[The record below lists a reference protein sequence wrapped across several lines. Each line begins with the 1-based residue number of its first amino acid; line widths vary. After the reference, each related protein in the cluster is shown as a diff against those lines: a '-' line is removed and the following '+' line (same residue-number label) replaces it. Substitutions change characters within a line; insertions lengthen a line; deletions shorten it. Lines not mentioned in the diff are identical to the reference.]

1 MRRTLPM
8 AVAVVLSSLLGV
20 AMALTDGR
28 SSARLPLHEG
38 WAMQSGSM
46 VSQNGAEISTT
57 AFNPQGWYPTTVPTT
72 VLAALVRDKVYPDP
86 YWGKN
91 LAQLPGTTTYANNLE
106 NFCDLPMPPEGPF
119 RSAWWFRRQ
128 FEVPPNWHGR
138 TVWLH
143 FCGINYRANI
153 WLNGNPVSTS
163 DQATGTW
170 RVFDFDVSKM
180 TSPGGPNVLAV
191 EVFPPQPDDLA
202 LTWVDWNP
210 APPDK
215 NMGLWRD
222 VYLTST
228 GPVELRWPNVVTK
241 LDLPSLAAAHLVVT
255 AELHNSTHRTLE
267 GTLRGQIENVNF
279 AQKVELG
286 PDEVKVAR
294 FSPNQFPQLNIR
306 APRLWWPAKLGP
318 QNLYDLKLQFETSEG
333 ISDVKTL
340 PFGIREVTSELNAH
354 GYRVFSINGRRI
366 LIRGGGW
373 APDMMLRASPERQ
386 EEEIGYVLDMNLNA
400 VRLEGKLEDDSFLNL
415 ADRYGLLIL
424 AGWCCCDQW
433 EQWQKRTPEN
443 YTVAAASL
451 RDQIRRLRTHPS
463 VFDWLNGSDHPPI
476 SRVEKMYVGILN
488 ELDWPNPYQSS
499 ETQDPTEVSGATGL
513 KSIGP
518 YEYVPPVYWFSDND
532 RGGGFGFATAGAY
545 TPQKSFA
552 DFSELAKLP
561 PTTLKISSHNGF
573 KGEDDITSVS
583 VENPSDHLAFF
594 IHLGVLKGSGGE
606 EILPV
611 RWEDNYFSLRPG
623 EKRTLSAIYSRKDT
637 EGTSPVVT
645 VDGWNIKEA
654 QVATK

>member
-8 AVAVVLSSLLGV
+8 AVAVVLSSPLGV
-20 AMALTDGR
+20 AMAQTDGR
-28 SSARLPLHEG
+28 SSPRLPLHEG

-106 NFCDLPMPPEGPF
+106 NFSNLPMPPESPF
-119 RSAWWFRRQ
+119 RSAWWFRKQ
-128 FEVPPNWHGR
+128 FEVPPSWHGR
-138 TVWLH
+138 TVRLH

-163 DQATGTW
+163 DQAAGTW
-170 RVFDFDVSKM
+170 RVVDFEVSKM
-180 TSPGGPNVLAV
+180 TSLGGPNVLAV
-191 EVFPPQPDDLA
+191 EVFPPEPDDIA

-228 GPVELRWPNVVTK
+228 GPVELLWPNVVTK

-255 AELHNSTHRTLE
+255 AELYNSTHRTIE

-294 FSPNQFPQLNIR
+294 FSPGQFPQLNIR

-340 PFGIREVTSELNAH
+340 PFGIRVVTSMLNAH
-354 GYRVFSINGRRI
+354 GYRVFSINGSRI

-386 EEEIGYVLDMNLNA
+386 EEEIRYVLDMNLNA

-433 EQWQKRTPEN
+433 EQWQKWTPEN
-443 YTVAAASL
+443 YAVAAASL

-476 SRVEKMYVGILN
+476 PRVEKMYIGILN

-499 ETQDPTEVSGATGL
+499 GTQDPTEVSGATGL

-532 RGGGFGFATAGAY
+532 RGGAFGFATEISIGAAVPPIPSLRKFLPRDHRWPIDDYWDFHAGRWI
-545 TPQKSFA
+545 PMNLQ
-552 DFSELAKLP
+552 ELSHVLAMRYGP
-561 PTTLKISSHNGF
+561 SSSLEEF
-573 KGEDDITSVS
+573 
-583 VENPSDHLAFF
+583 
-594 IHLGVLKGSGGE
+594 VLK
-606 EILPV
+606 
-611 RWEDNYFSLRPG
+611 
-623 EKRTLSAIYSRKDT
+623 
-637 EGTSPVVT
+637 
-645 VDGWNIKEA
+645 A
-654 QVATK
+654 QVSSYEGERAMFEAYGRNKYEATGVIH